1 MDKEIIGTKYLKQ
14 IEKILQTLYDGDKP
28 DIREV
33 VDALNKTI
41 KLQEHE

>member
-1 MDKEIIGTKYLKQ
+1 MKAYYEL

-41 KLQEHE
+41 KLKENG